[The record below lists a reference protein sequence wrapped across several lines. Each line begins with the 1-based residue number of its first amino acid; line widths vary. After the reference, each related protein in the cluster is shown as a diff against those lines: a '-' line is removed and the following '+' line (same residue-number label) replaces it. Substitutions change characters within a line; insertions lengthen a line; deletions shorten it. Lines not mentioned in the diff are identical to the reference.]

1 MKDNRLHYSFALC
14 LLVLVSL
21 MLLWYLPD
29 ISIGSWKF
37 KRVDLL
43 ADIRPGQPV
52 EVDTMQ
58 AKVGVGSDSVRA
70 KVDSVARVALTGC
83 KPGITCIED
92 YSGDSTALLSFLKAV
107 HELKENNRKSVRI
120 AMYGDSFIEGDVF
133 CGSLRDTLQALLGG
147 RGVGYVPITSEVA
160 GFRNTIK
167 HQFGHWRTFSLISK
181 KDSTVNAEIGPAGF
195 CFLPKTDAWVEYK
208 PSKQRYL
215 REFSIVKLYYKNQ
228 GKAVLHYT
236 VNDSTQDSVALRTSG
251 HLREWKY
258 YKGKPSSI
266 KFQFA
271 HADSL
276 QLYGASFEDAE
287 GIYVDNFSLR
297 GNSGIVLHNI
307 ADDMYQEFNQY
318 RDYKLV
324 ILQYGL
330 NVVRE
335 DSLNYT
341 WYAERM
347 IRVVNKI
354 KRVFPKASIVLL
366 SVSDR
371 STNTSGTFRTMR
383 AIPAMRNAQ
392 RYIAQQTGVAFWDLY
407 EAMGGENS
415 MVSFAEGKPVMAA
428 KDYTHLNFKGGRK
441 ISQRLV
447 NSLLYEL
454 DKYESTLSP

>member
-21 MLLWYLPD
+21 LLLSYLPD
-29 ISIGSWKF
+29 LSVGSWKL
-37 KRVDLL
+37 KKVDLL
-43 ADIRPGQPV
+43 ADIRP
-52 EVDTMQ
+52 EALVDTTLQ
-58 AKVGVGSDSVRA
+58 AEGIVGSDSVQA
-70 KVDSVARVALTGC
+70 KVDSVARVALSGC

-92 YSGDSTALLSFLKAV
+92 YSGDSTALLPFLQAL
-107 HELKENNRKSVRI
+107 HDLKENKKPLRI

-133 CGSLRDTLQALLGG
+133 CGSFRDTLQTLLGG

-181 KDSTVNAEIGPAGF
+181 KDSTVTAEMGPAGF
-195 CFLPKTDAWVEYK
+195 CFLPQPDNWVEYK

-215 REFSIVKLYYKNQ
+215 RDFSIIKLYYKNQ
-228 GKAVLHYT
+228 GKAVLHYAI
-236 VNDSTQDSVALRTSG
+236 NDSITDSVSLKTSER
-251 HLREWKY
+251 LREWKY
-258 YKGKPSSI
+258 YKGKANAV

-297 GNSGIVLHNI
+297 GNSGIGLHNI
-307 ADDMYQEFNQY
+307 ADAMYQEFNQY

-324 ILQYGL
+324 VLQYGL

-341 WYAERM
+341 WYATRM

-354 KRVFPKASIVLL
+354 KRVFPNASIVLL

-371 STNTSGTFRTMR
+371 STNTSGTFKTMK

-415 MVSFAEGKPVMAA
+415 MVAFAEGKPALAA
-428 KDYTHLNFKGGRK
+428 KDYTHLTFKGGRK
-441 ISQRLV
+441 LAQRFV

-454 DKYESTLSP
+454 EKYESNLSQ